1 MHFRKDWNW
10 HLCRPCF
17 VIFKNLLTLF
27 FMCVLLCLH
36 LCLCTTW
43 LQCPRTPEEGAGS
56 PGTGATDTWAPPHRC
71 WESNPSPLQ
80 EQPTILTSRPHNM
93 QFGHHAIVIRSY
105 QKVLQHLSSTESQR
119 KDLKHFSGCGI
130 LNWLLLFWH
139 FEYLIILP
147 CGFHWFW
154 WKKKSTF
161 NLIRAL
167 LYVCEEFFFFF
178 LMLSN
183 FSLWKFLLCFC
194 YGGSVGFCPAR
205 SLLNSLS
212 YTFLWCF
219 VYFSLFPPSV
229 P

>member
-1 MHFRKDWNW
+1 
-10 HLCRPCF
+10 
-17 VIFKNLLTLF
+17 
-27 FMCVLLCLH
+27 MCVLLCLH
-36 LCLCTTW
+36 LCLCMTW
-43 LQCPRTPEEGAGS
+43 LQCPWTPEEGVGF

-80 EQPTILTSRPHNM
+80 EQPTILTSRPHDM

-119 KDLKHFSGCGI
+119 KDLKCFSGCGI
-130 LNWLLLFWH
+130 LSWLLLFWH

-161 NLIRAL
+161 TLIRAL

-178 LMLSN
+178 SWCFQIFLFEN
-183 FSLWKFLLCFC
+183 FFC
-194 YGGSVGFCPAR
+194 VSAVVGLVGFCPAR
-205 SLLNSLS
+205 SLLEFLELYISLILCLYLVVS
-212 YTFLWCF
+212 SLCSLVAWSLPSFLRVC
-219 VYFSLFPPSV
+219 
-229 P
+229 

>member
-1 MHFRKDWNW
+1 MHFRKNWNW

-36 LCLCTTW
+36 LCLCMTW
-43 LQCPRTPEEGAGS
+43 LQCPWTPEEGVGS

-80 EQPTILTSRPHNM
+80 EQPTILTSRPHDM

-119 KDLKHFSGCGI
+119 KDLKRFSGCGI
-130 LNWLLLFWH
+130 LSWLLLFWH

-154 WKKKSTF
+154 WKK
-161 NLIRAL
+161 NQLLIL
-167 LYVCEEFFFFF
+167 LGLSCMYVRSFVFFF
-178 LMLSN
+178 LDAFKF
-183 FSLWKFLLCFC
+183 FSLKISFVFLLWWVWWA
-194 YGGSVGFCPAR
+194 SVLLGAC
-205 SLLNSLS
+205 LNSLS
-212 YTFLWCF
+212 YTFLWF
-219 VYFSLFPPSV
+219 SVYI
-229 P
+229 